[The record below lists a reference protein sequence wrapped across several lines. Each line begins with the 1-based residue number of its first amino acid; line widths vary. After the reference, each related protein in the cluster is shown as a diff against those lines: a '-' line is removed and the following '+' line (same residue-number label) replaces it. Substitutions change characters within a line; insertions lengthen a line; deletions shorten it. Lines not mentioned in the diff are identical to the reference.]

1 MTPVQQHLTFLCS
14 VPSSWSVSLQM
25 RLYILCTCGSK
36 RLAWDHTFYAIAAV
50 NNWKIVRILKNA
62 HDKSKLWKWS
72 VLSDQHNQK
81 CHYFTFKQSIK
92 VPMSRIWKF
101 PTPAY
106 WHTCIE
112 NCKSPPVFFF
122 YNLLVANKNRPK
134 RETRLLCFLQCWE
147 ATISSQW
154 LHDPQKST
162 IAQDCTSFKHYL
174 MKHKNFIVIYHKI
187 YRPMSCSVHNLLS
200 PCEFIIT
207 YWLFLS

>member
-25 RLYILCTCGSK
+25 HLYILCTCGSK
-36 RLAWDHTFYAIAAV
+36 RLAWDHTFYAIAAF
-50 NNWKIVRILKNA
+50 NNWKIVRIMKNA
-62 HDKSKLWKWS
+62 HHKSKHWKCS

-101 PTPAY
+101 PTLAY

-122 YNLLVANKNRPK
+122 HNLLVANKNTPK
-134 RETRLLCFLQCWE
+134 RDKTVMLSAVLRGHYLKSVTSWSTKKHYCTRLYFLQTLSDE
-147 ATISSQW
+147 TLK
-154 LHDPQKST
+154 LH
-162 IAQDCTSFKHYL
+162 CYL
-174 MKHKNFIVIYHKI
+174 
-187 YRPMSCSVHNLLS
+187 P
-200 PCEFIIT
+200 
-207 YWLFLS
+207 